1 MSKFTPWTDE
11 EMKTAMTDA
20 YLLEAEEASK
30 CCEDCRARLTY
41 SDRYFDAGFSKGV
54 AWAAEQIEKCPTMYG
69 SHVGDPINRYWES
82 TRASCDTHEA
92 KLVGVREVEK

>member
-11 EMKTAMTDA
+11 EAEKAA
-20 YLLEAEEASK
+20 NEAENLAFQMSSYV
-30 CCEDCRARLTY
+30 EDDFK
-41 SDRYFDAGFSKGV
+41 SGFIVGV
-54 AWAAEQIEKCPTMYG
+54 AWAAAQIEKCPTMYG

>member
-1 MSKFTPWTDE
+1 MANESHTPWSQE
-11 EMKTAMTDA
+11 
-20 YLLEAEEASK
+20 EAEKAADNLGL
-30 CCEDCRARLTY
+30 EDYRG
-41 SDRYFDAGFSKGV
+41 SDAGMDSSHMERSCFLAGV
-54 AWAAEQIEKCPTMYG
+54 AWAAAQIEKCPTMYG

>member
-1 MSKFTPWTDE
+1 MSKHAPWTDE
-11 EMKTAMTDA
+11 QADAFADQNAKDPKTGLIDPVKFYAAMDA
-20 YLLEAEEASK
+20 IK
-30 CCEDCRARLTY
+30 
-41 SDRYFDAGFSKGV
+41 
-54 AWAAEQIEKCPTMYG
+54 WAAAQIEKCPTMYG